1 MLQLKKIE
9 NDDETKHTTFS
20 SKSKA
25 ETIINEIDFDDI
37 FESIFAMIIWNIYK
51 RFWLDYWFGYIS
63 YC

>member
-37 FESIFAMIIWNIYK
+37 FESIFAMIIWNI
-51 RFWLDYWFGYIS
+51 
-63 YC
+63 

>member
-37 FESIFAMIIWNIYK
+37 FESIFAMII
-51 RFWLDYWFGYIS
+51 
-63 YC
+63 